1 MPRNALSVGV
11 LLTFLLSFVSLP
23 VGESTFLVNGGGG
36 GGGGEGGEVPK
47 SSSTTVTSS
56 IVVAI
61 LWAFSRLFSKSG
73 REIRIKS

>member
-23 VGESTFLVNGGGG
+23 MGESTFLVNGGG

-73 REIRIKS
+73 REIKS

>member
-36 GGGGEGGEVPK
+36 GGGEGEVPK

-73 REIRIKS
+73 REIRIKN

>member
-11 LLTFLLSFVSLP
+11 LLTFLVSFVSFP
-23 VGESTFLVNGGGG
+23 MGEKTFLVNGGG

-73 REIRIKS
+73 REIRIKN